1 MLLLEVCVAR
11 EQQETRIG
19 LETLVPTQWEDVTAF
34 KDEAEGSR
42 FR

>member
-19 LETLVPTQWEDVTAF
+19 LETLVPTGDT
-34 KDEAEGSR
+34 GSHTVGGR
-42 FR
+42 HCLQR